1 MGWNCWYFS
10 FWSIWLNPEGVRI
23 GQKKAAAGA
32 VKVWDKRIQNFDDQ
46 IELGTPSMKIALK
59 RLRKWAREGSEEE
72 LDLDKTISQ
81 TAKNG
86 YLDIKT
92 RPEKRNAIKV
102 LLDVGGSMDTHVKH
116 VAELFSA
123 ANSALNI

>member
-1 MGWNCWYFS
+1 
-10 FWSIWLNPEGVRI
+10 
-23 GQKKAAAGA
+23 
-32 VKVWDKRIQNFDDQ
+32 
-46 IELGTPSMKIALK
+46 MKIALK

-92 RPEKRNAIKV
+92 RPEKRNAIKCF
-102 LLDVGGSMDTHVKH
+102 
-116 VAELFSA
+116 FS
-123 ANSALNI
+123 